1 MKKYGVINETNKLT
15 KNKALNIVNQVNKLA
30 GLDILENTR
39 QREYVEARSLV
50 CFVLRKYLGLG
61 LNRIAKFFKENGK
74 NMHHATALHLIRN
87 YDIYKLYNKN
97 LEKWFD
103 MIINDIDDV
112 GNENKRI
119 LIKHRIKYLTNKD
132 IDDLA
137 LYTEGMYNKVLQRE
151 ESI

>member
-1 MKKYGVINETNKLT
+1 MKESNVIKQSSIVTEKR
-15 KNKALNIVNQVNKLA
+15 ALYIAQQVNKLS
-30 GLDILENTR
+30 GLDVFENTR
-39 QREYVEARSLV
+39 QREHVEARSLV
-50 CFVLRKYLGLG
+50 CFVLRKYLGIG
-61 LNRIAKFFKENGK
+61 LSRIANFFKENGK

-97 LEKWFD
+97 IDRWLD
-103 MIINDIDDV
+103 IIINDIDDV

-137 LYTEGMYNKVLQRE
+137 LYTEHMYNKVLQRE

>member
-1 MKKYGVINETNKLT
+1 MKESNVIKQSSIVTEKR
-15 KNKALNIVNQVNKLA
+15 ALYIAQQVNKLS
-30 GLDILENTR
+30 GLDVFENTR
-39 QREYVEARSLV
+39 QREHVEARSLV
-50 CFVLRKYLGLG
+50 CFVLKKYLGIG
-61 LNRIAKFFKENGK
+61 LSRIANFFKENGK

-97 LEKWFD
+97 IDRWLD
-103 MIINDIDDV
+103 IIINDIDDV

-137 LYTEGMYNKVLQRE
+137 LYTEDMYNKVLQKE
-151 ESI
+151 EA

>member
-1 MKKYGVINETNKLT
+1 MKESNVIKQSSIVTEKR
-15 KNKALNIVNQVNKLA
+15 ALYIAQQVNKLS
-30 GLDILENTR
+30 GLDVFENTR
-39 QREYVEARSLV
+39 QREHVEARSLV
-50 CFVLRKYLGLG
+50 CFVLRKYLGIG
-61 LNRIAKFFKENGK
+61 LSRIAKFFKENGK

-97 LEKWFD
+97 LEKWLD

-137 LYTEGMYNKVLQRE
+137 LYTEDMYNKVLQRE

>member
-1 MKKYGVINETNKLT
+1 MKESNVIKQSSIVTEKR
-15 KNKALNIVNQVNKLA
+15 ALYIAQQVNKLS
-30 GLDILENTR
+30 GLDVFENTR
-39 QREYVEARSLV
+39 QREHVEARSLV
-50 CFVLRKYLGLG
+50 CFVLRKYLGIG
-61 LNRIAKFFKENGK
+61 LSRIANFFKENGK

-97 LEKWFD
+97 IDRWLD
-103 MIINDIDDV
+103 IIINDIDDV

-137 LYTEGMYNKVLQRE
+137 LYTEDMYNKVLQNE
-151 ESI
+151 NT

>member
-1 MKKYGVINETNKLT
+1 
-15 KNKALNIVNQVNKLA
+15 
-30 GLDILENTR
+30 
-39 QREYVEARSLV
+39 
-50 CFVLRKYLGLG
+50 
-61 LNRIAKFFKENGK
+61 
-74 NMHHATALHLIRN
+74 
-87 YDIYKLYNKN
+87 
-97 LEKWFD
+97 

>member
-1 MKKYGVINETNKLT
+1 MKESNVIKQSSIVTEKR
-15 KNKALNIVNQVNKLA
+15 ALYIAQQVNKLS
-30 GLDILENTR
+30 GLDVFENTR
-39 QREYVEARSLV
+39 QREHVEARSLV
-50 CFVLRKYLGLG
+50 CFVLRKYLGIG
-61 LNRIAKFFKENGK
+61 LSRIANFFKENGK

-97 LEKWFD
+97 IDRWLD
-103 MIINDIDDV
+103 IIINDIDDV

-137 LYTEGMYNKVLQRE
+137 LYTEHMYNKVLQKE
-151 ESI
+151 EA

>member
-1 MKKYGVINETNKLT
+1 MKESNVIKQSSIVTEKR
-15 KNKALNIVNQVNKLA
+15 ALYIAQQVNKLS
-30 GLDILENTR
+30 GLDVFENTR
-39 QREYVEARSLV
+39 QREHVEARSLV
-50 CFVLRKYLGLG
+50 CFVLRKYLGIG
-61 LNRIAKFFKENGK
+61 LSRIAKFFKENGK

-97 LEKWFD
+97 IDRWLD
-103 MIINDIDDV
+103 IIINDIDDV

-137 LYTEGMYNKVLQRE
+137 LYTEDMYNKVLQRE